1 MSRLAPASVSN
12 YFNVDPRDNLN
23 DERTSTG
30 SEPGFRQLFE
40 TEYVY
45 VCRALCRLGVK
56 SGDVPDVAQELFML
70 VHRELPSFD
79 TARAVRPWLFAFA
92 VRLASNH
99 RRLARHRT
107 SDADTALT
115 DLGDHIAPSE
125 RHHARDMVLRA
136 LERLDEDKRTVLV
149 LHDLEGFEAKEVAEM
164 TGALVNT
171 VYSRLR
177 LARTAF
183 RTALETLAQVQPST
197 PDPNAIAS
205 SAGVMPAEA
214 DA

>member
-1 MSRLAPASVSN
+1 
-12 YFNVDPRDNLN
+12 VDARDKLN
-23 DERTSTG
+23 DQRTSIG
-30 SEPGFRQLFE
+30 SEHGFRQLFE
-40 TEYVY
+40 TEYAY

-56 SGDVPDVAQELFML
+56 PGDVPDVAQELFML

-79 TARAVRPWLFAFA
+79 TTRAVRPWLFAFA

-107 SDADTALT
+107 SDTDAALT
-115 DLGDHIAPSE
+115 DLADHIAPSE
-125 RHHARDMVLRA
+125 RHHSRDLVLRA
-136 LERLDEDKRTVLV
+136 LERLDEEKRTVLV
-149 LHDLEGFEAKEVAEM
+149 LHDLEGFDAKEVADM

-177 LARTAF
+177 LARVAF
-183 RTALETLAQVQPST
+183 RSALEALAQLQPSSAE
-197 PDPNAIAS
+197 PNATGIRPDL
-205 SAGVMPAEA
+205 VHAEA